1 MCLFLIINFFLF
13 SLDSMIVVYMSAIMP
28 SLFMSVVKLSLS
40 SLLYCIPFLPF
51 IFKFIFSAAGDP
63 ALFLG

>member
-1 MCLFLIINFFLF
+1 
-13 SLDSMIVVYMSAIMP
+13 MIVVYMSAIMP